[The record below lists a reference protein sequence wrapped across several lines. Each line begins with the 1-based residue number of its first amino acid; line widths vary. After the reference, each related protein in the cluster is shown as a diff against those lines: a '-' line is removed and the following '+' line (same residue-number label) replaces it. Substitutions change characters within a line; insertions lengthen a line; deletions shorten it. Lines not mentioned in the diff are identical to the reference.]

1 MAKEVLDKEKAY
13 VKEADG
19 IDGINDARSNI
30 ENNEPN
36 KTGEAELKNSP
47 IRVLKSVLKGKYFKG
62 VLAVAVAAAALSVLA
77 FCLLGE
83 QSSDA
88 QAADSE
94 ETATVQASPVTG
106 ESLQFNR
113 SKYTLTVGKTV
124 SASCVYTPP
133 KYGKLKTSPGI
144 TYSSNNINVATVDKK
159 GKIKGVSTGTTSITA
174 VADTGAYAVVPV
186 TVKSKKSYTIK
197 DVPLLQQGTR
207 YPSGCESVSSVMLL
221 RYYGYKITVDDFI
234 DDYLPKGYFDLES
247 TTGMTGP
254 DTESVFI
261 GSPYSEDALGCFPPA
276 ICTAMNSYL
285 KGKGY
290 RAVDVSGSST
300 ELLLNRYIVN
310 NQPVLIW
317 ATMWMQEPAVTYEW
331 KVKGA
336 KSYSS
341 YKDGDTCKWLANE
354 HCMVLVGY
362 DDEYYYLNDPLSEY
376 MVEYDRSV
384 FDTRYAQMG
393 KNAVVL
399 EKL

>member
-13 VKEADG
+13 VKEAND
-19 IDGINDARSNI
+19 INDAHSNI
-30 ENNEPN
+30 ENNENNKPN
-36 KTGEAELKNSP
+36 EIELKNTP
-47 IRVLKSVLKGKYFKG
+47 ISVLKNVLKGKYFKG
-62 VLAVAVAAAALSVLA
+62 VLAAVIVVAASSVLV

-83 QSSDA
+83 QGSDA

-94 ETATVQASPVTG
+94 EIATVQASPVTG
-106 ESLQFNR
+106 ESLQFDR
-113 SKYTLTVGKTV
+113 SKYTLTIGKTATV
-124 SASCVYTPP
+124 GCVYTPP
-133 KYGKLKTSPGI
+133 KYGKVKTSPYI
-144 TYSSNNINVATVDKK
+144 TYSSNNINIVTVDKK
-159 GKIKGVSTGTTSITA
+159 GEIKGVSTGTTSITA
-174 VADTGAYAVVPV
+174 VTDTGVYAVVPV
-186 TVKSKKSYTIK
+186 TVKSTKSHTIK
-197 DVPLLQQGTR
+197 DVPLLQQGTE

-261 GSPYSEDALGCFPPA
+261 GSPYSEDALGCFSPA

-362 DDEYYYLNDPLSEY
+362 DDEYYYLNDPLSESTVKY
-376 MVEYDRSV
+376 ERSI